1 MKILDGKETSAQI
14 RAELAEQVKALKA
27 KGAKIPHLAAILV
40 GEDGASKTY
49 VNAKVRDCE
58 EVGFGSTLI
67 KLPSETTQDELL
79 KAIHKLNNDD
89 DIDGY
94 IVQLPL
100 PRHID
105 ETAVLMAIDPI
116 KDVDGFHPQNVGRMT
131 LGLPTYIPATPLGIV
146 ELLRRYEVP
155 TEGKDCVVI
164 GRSHIVGSP
173 MSILLSQHNYPGNC
187 TVTLCHSRT
196 KNLIEIC
203 QKADIIVAALG
214 RPGFVVADMV
224 KEGACVIDVGITRV
238 DDSSKKSGFR
248 LIGDVDYEAVA
259 KKCSFITPVPG
270 GVGPM
275 TRAALMM
282 NTMKVIELGNA

>member
-1 MKILDGKETSAQI
+1 MKVLDGKETSAQI

-27 KGAKIPHLAAILV
+27 KGEKIPHLAAILV

-67 KLPSETTQDELL
+67 KLSSETTQDELL

-203 QKADIIVAALG
+203 QKADIIVASLG
-214 RPGFVVADMV
+214 RPGFVVAEMV

-248 LIGDVDYEAVA
+248 LIGDVDYESVA
-259 KKCSFITPVPG
+259 KKCSFITPVPC

-282 NTMKVIELGNA
+282 NTMTVIELGKA

>member
-27 KGAKIPHLAAILV
+27 KGGKIPHLAAILV

-214 RPGFVVADMV
+214 RPGFVVAEMV

-248 LIGDVDYEAVA
+248 LIGDVDYESVA

>member
-1 MKILDGKETSAQI
+1 MKVLDGKETSAQI

-27 KGAKIPHLAAILV
+27 KGEKIPHLAAILV

-67 KLPSETTQDELL
+67 KLSSETTQDELL

-100 PRHID
+100 PHHID
-105 ETAVLMAIDPI
+105 ETAVLMAIDPS

-214 RPGFVVADMV
+214 RPGFVVAEMV

-248 LIGDVDYEAVA
+248 LIGDVDYESVA

>member
-1 MKILDGKETSAQI
+1 MVVLDGKVTSAKI
-14 RAELAEQVKALKA
+14 RQELAIEVKDLKERG
-27 KGAKIPHLAAILV
+27 KKIPHLAAILV
-40 GEDGASKTY
+40 GEDGASRTY
-49 VNAKVRDCE
+49 VNAKVRDYE

-67 KLPSETTQDELL
+67 KLPAETTEAELL
-79 KAIHKLNNDD
+79 KAIGKLNKDE

-100 PRHID
+100 PKHID
-105 ETAVLMAIDPI
+105 ETKVLLAVDPK
-116 KDVDGFHPQNVGRMT
+116 KDVDGFHPQNVGKMT
-131 LGLPTYIPATPLGIV
+131 LNLPTYIPATPQGIV

-155 TEGKDCVVI
+155 TEGKNCVVI

-196 KNLIEIC
+196 QNLEDVC
-203 QKADIIVAALG
+203 RNADIIVAALG
-214 RPGFVVADMV
+214 RPGFITADMV

-238 DDSSKKSGFR
+238 DDSTKKSGFR
-248 LIGDVDYEAVA
+248 LLGDVDYDAVA
-259 KKCSFITPVPG
+259 PKCSFITPVPG

-282 NTMKVIELGNA
+282 NTMKVTELAD

>member
-1 MKILDGKETSAQI
+1 MKVLDGKETSAQI

-27 KGAKIPHLAAILV
+27 KGGKIPHLAAILV

-67 KLPSETTQDELL
+67 KLSSETTQDELL

-100 PRHID
+100 PHHID
-105 ETAVLMAIDPI
+105 ETAVLMAIDPS

-214 RPGFVVADMV
+214 RPGFVVAEMV

-248 LIGDVDYEAVA
+248 LIGDVDYESVA

-282 NTMKVIELGNA
+282 NTMKVIELGKA

>member
-27 KGAKIPHLAAILV
+27 KGGKIPHLAAILV

-89 DIDGY
+89 NIDGY

-214 RPGFVVADMV
+214 RPGFVVAEMV

-248 LIGDVDYEAVA
+248 LIGDVDYESVA

>member
-1 MKILDGKETSAQI
+1 MVVLDGKVTSAKI
-14 RAELAEQVKALKA
+14 RQELAIRVKDLKA
-27 KGAKIPHLAAILV
+27 QGKKIPHLAAILV
-40 GEDGASKTY
+40 GEDGASSTY

-67 KLPSETTQDELL
+67 KLPAETTEAELL
-79 KAIHKLNNDD
+79 KAIGKLNNDD

-100 PRHID
+100 PQHID
-105 ETAVLMAIDPI
+105 ETKVLLAVDPK
-116 KDVDGFHPQNVGRMT
+116 KDVDGFHPQNVGKMT
-131 LGLPTYIPATPLGIV
+131 LNLPTYIPATPQGIV

-155 TEGKDCVVI
+155 TEGKNCVVI

-196 KNLIEIC
+196 QDLEDIC
-203 QKADIIVAALG
+203 RNADIIVAALG
-214 RPGFVVADMV
+214 RPGFVTPDMV
-224 KEGACVIDVGITRV
+224 KEGACVIDVGITRI
-238 DDSSKKSGFR
+238 DDSTKKSGFR
-248 LIGDVDYEAVA
+248 LLGDVDYEAVA
-259 KKCSFITPVPG
+259 PKCSFITPVPG

-282 NTMKVIELGNA
+282 NTMKVTELGEE